1 MESPI
6 SNPLIKD
13 STKVS
18 FSLTNKHLPS
28 NYISSIPQDLDLV
41 SVYEYRK
48 PRQKGEA
55 NGFRFYEESFWY
67 VTAKFNINDSTVDEA
82 EFLFR
87 METMFSTLQYLNKK
101 PTRSIDVLLIL
112 KHIQEYS
119 NYIFD
124 VRETYFVV
132 RHFHYDPSFVKI
144 KTRDYSIT
152 VFNEYERKIDFLNA
166 LNNARKVVNSNFN
179 LKELFYLL
187 EERITNDDYEYLN
200 EANIIGHKSNNL
212 LIYAMIRKFN
222 LLCTGL
228 QRKRRKQVKSEPLYC
243 NTIER
248 LTLKSISLNPQQQN
262 AFMQKGI
269 IKYERD
275 LKAFNLLMNNRKIAK
290 QMFLILADLTGLDV
304 EFEIIP
310 DEEIQTQLK
319 AELIND
325 INKKTS
331 IDIMAEALE
340 FDRMYQKSV
349 IKEVTP
355 NTYLSDIFDT
365 DMKNSIFNQLSL
377 EQAKSKGDE
386 FLYEYM
392 KFHEGDKMKGTMNFG
407 IYNSNRLL

>member
-1 MESPI
+1 MELL
-6 SNPLIKD
+6 LIND
-13 STKVS
+13 PDEVS
-18 FSLTNKHLPS
+18 FSISNKHLPS
-28 NYISSIPQDLDLV
+28 NYISSIPQGLDLV
-41 SVYEYRK
+41 SVHEYSK
-48 PRQKGEA
+48 PRLKGEA
-55 NGFRFYEESFWY
+55 NGFRFYEESFKY
-67 VTAKFNINDSTVDEA
+67 VSARFNINDSTVDKA
-82 EFLFR
+82 MFLFR
-87 METMFSTLQYLNKK
+87 IETMFSTLQYLNKK
-101 PTRSIDVLLIL
+101 PTPSIYVWLIL
-112 KHIQEYS
+112 KHIKEYS

-124 VRETYFVV
+124 VRELYFVV
-132 RHFHYDPSFVKI
+132 RHFYYDPSFVKS
-144 KTRDYSIT
+144 KARDYSIT

-187 EERITNDDYEYLN
+187 EERITNDDYGYLN
-200 EANIIGHKSNNL
+200 EENIIGHKSNNL
-212 LIYAMIRKFN
+212 LIYAMKRKFN

-228 QRKRRKQVKSEPLYC
+228 QRKGRKQVKSEPLYC

-248 LTLKSISLNPQQQN
+248 LTLKSISLRPQQQN

-275 LKAFNLLMNNRKIAK
+275 LKAFNRLMNNRKIAK
-290 QMFLILADLTGLDV
+290 QLFLILADLTGLDV

-310 DEEIQTQLK
+310 DEEIQNQLK

-331 IDIMAEALE
+331 IDLTSEALE
-340 FDRMYQKSV
+340 FDNIYQKSI

-355 NTYLSDIFDT
+355 NINHSDIFDT

-377 EQAKSKGDE
+377 EQAKSRGDE
-386 FLYEYM
+386 FLYEFM
-392 KFHEGDKMKGTMNFG
+392 KFHEVDKMKGTMNFG

>member
-13 STKVS
+13 STKAS

-28 NYISSIPQDLDLV
+28 NYISSIPLGLDLV
-41 SVYEYRK
+41 SVKEYSK
-48 PRQKGEA
+48 PRLKGEA
-55 NGFRFYEESFWY
+55 NGFRFYEKPFKY
-67 VTAKFNINDSTVDEA
+67 VSARFNINDSTIDEA

-87 METMFSTLQYLNKK
+87 IKTMFFTLQYLNKK
-101 PTRSIDVLLIL
+101 PTPSIDVWLIL
-112 KHIQEYS
+112 KHIKEYS

-124 VRETYFVV
+124 VRELYFVV
-132 RHFHYDPSFVKI
+132 RHFYYNPSFI
-144 KTRDYSIT
+144 KSKARDYSIT

-166 LNNARKVVNSNFN
+166 LNYARKVVNSNFN

-187 EERITNDDYEYLN
+187 EERIKNDDYGYLN

-212 LIYAMIRKFN
+212 LIYAMIKKFN

-248 LTLKSISLNPQQQN
+248 LTLKSILLNPQQQN

-275 LKAFNLLMNNRKIAK
+275 LKAFNLLMNNRKIAQ

-310 DEEIQTQLK
+310 DEEIKNQLK
-319 AELIND
+319 AELINE
-325 INKKTS
+325 IKKKTS
-331 IDIMAEALE
+331 IDIKAEALE
-340 FDRMYQKSV
+340 FDKIYQKSI

-355 NTYLSDIFDT
+355 NTNLSDIFDT

-377 EQAKSKGDE
+377 EKVLSMDDE
-386 FLYEYM
+386 FLYDFM
-392 KFHEGDKMKGTMNFG
+392 KFHNGEKIKGKMNFG
-407 IYNSNRLL
+407 IFLHN